1 METVPGE
8 VTQHFLH
15 PPKDEPIKVQLIGA
29 FFLILMIGHIL
40 SIFSI
45 PAIVPIQLTQR
56 LLKSLNSPILK

>member
-29 FFLILMIGHIL
+29 CFLILMIGHIL

-45 PAIVPIQLTQR
+45 PAIVPI
-56 LLKSLNSPILK
+56 S